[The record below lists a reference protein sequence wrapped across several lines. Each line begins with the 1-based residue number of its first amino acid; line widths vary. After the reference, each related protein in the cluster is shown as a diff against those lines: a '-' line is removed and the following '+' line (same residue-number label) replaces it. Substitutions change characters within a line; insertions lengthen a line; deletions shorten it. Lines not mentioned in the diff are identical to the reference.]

1 MVLKPIILGIDYLI
15 DIVKNILRFLGFD
28 RAVSFGI
35 LARVWSLFSGPITIM
50 IIATGFS
57 PEQQGF
63 YYTFSSLLALQIF
76 FDLGL
81 MFVISQFAS
90 HEFVHL
96 SWGPRGGIEG
106 SPLALKRFS
115 DLLCKTVLWF
125 GVASLLMIVILVP
138 AGLIFF
144 SQKGAVSFSWRL
156 PWILAVTGTA
166 MNLFVMPFFA
176 VIMGSGDVVTVNKR
190 ELAGAMLSSIL
201 CWLVIGLHG
210 GLYSIFAV
218 TFGNLAIAWGYLLY
232 KRPEFVKLAL
242 AGCFGKNHAALK
254 EPGLSWWGEIWPMQW
269 RMAVSS
275 GSAFFIFQLFNPILF
290 YYHGAV
296 VAGQMGMTI
305 SVANALLAGSMTV
318 LNARTPEFGKRI
330 AVRDWQ
336 GLDLLFKKATTQSM
350 GLVTAGSMVGVGV
363 IWVLQANFKIGQ
375 RFLPP
380 EQAALLFGAI
390 CFQTVSAAFAIYLRA
405 HKQEPLMTM
414 TVITSFLQGAITWYF
429 GKNYAS
435 YGVTSGYLAVMSCF
449 MLPYILVVWKRC
461 RNEWHKC

>member
-1 MVLKPIILGIDYLI
+1 LRE
-15 DIVKNILRFLGFD
+15 IVTNSLRFLGFD

-35 LARVWSLFSGPITIM
+35 LARVWSLFAGPITIM

-63 YYTFSSLLALQIF
+63 YYTFSSLLALQVF

-106 SPLALKRFS
+106 ESVALKRFT

-125 GVASLLMIVILVP
+125 GVASLLMMVILVP

-144 SQKGAVSFSWRL
+144 GQKGAVTFSWRL

-166 MNLFVMPFFA
+166 LNLFVMPFFA
-176 VIMGSGDVVTVNKR
+176 VILGSGDVVTVNKR
-190 ELAGAMLSSIL
+190 ELAGAVLSSIL

-210 GLYSIFAV
+210 GLYSVFAV
-218 TFGNLAIAWGYLLY
+218 SLGNLAIAWGYLLY
-232 KRPEFVKLAL
+232 KRPELVKLAWV
-242 AGCFGKNHAALK
+242 GRFGKGWAARK

-275 GSAFFIFQLFNPILF
+275 GAAYFIFQLFNPILF
-290 YYHGAV
+290 HYHGAV

-318 LNARTPEFGKRI
+318 LNAKTPEFGKRI
-330 AVRDWQ
+330 AVRDWE
-336 GLDLLFKKATTQSM
+336 GLDWLFSTTTLQSFGLAMIGAT
-350 GLVTAGSMVGVGV
+350 VGVGV
-363 IWVLQANFKIGQ
+363 IWLLQAHFAIGR
-375 RFLPP
+375 RFIPAG
-380 EQAALLFGAI
+380 QAAFLFGTI
-390 CFQTVSAAFAIYLRA
+390 CVQTVNSAFAIYLRA
-405 HKQEPLMTM
+405 HKMEPLMKM
-414 TVITSFLQGAITWYF
+414 TILASILQGGGTWYL
-429 GKNYAS
+429 GKEYAS
-435 YGVTSGYLAVMSCF
+435 LGVTAGYFAVTILF
-449 MLPYILVVWKRC
+449 ILPYVFIIWKRC
-461 RNEWHKC
+461 RREWHAC

>member
-1 MVLKPIILGIDYLI
+1 MNMLI
-15 DIVKNILRFLGFD
+15 KSILRFLGFD

-35 LARVWSLFSGPITIM
+35 LARVWSLFAGPITIM

-96 SWGPRGGIEG
+96 TWGHRGRIEG
-106 SPLALKRFS
+106 EPVALKRFS

-125 GVASLLMIVILVP
+125 GVASLLMIVVLVP
-138 AGLIFF
+138 AGLLFF
-144 SQKGAVSFSWRL
+144 GQKGAVSFSWQL

-166 MNLFVMPFFA
+166 LNLFVMPFFA

-190 ELAGAMLSSIL
+190 EMAGAMLSSIL
-201 CWLVIGLHG
+201 GWLVIGMHG
-210 GLYSIFAV
+210 GLYSVFAV
-218 TFGNLAIAWGYLLY
+218 SLGNLAIAWGYLFY
-232 KRPEFVKLAL
+232 KRPELVKLAWF
-242 AGCFGKNHAALK
+242 GRFGKDQADRN
-254 EPGLSWWGEIWPMQW
+254 EIGLSWWGEIWPMQW

-275 GSAFFIFQLFNPILF
+275 GAAYFIFQLFNPILF
-290 YYHGAV
+290 HYHGAV

-318 LNARTPEFGKRI
+318 LNAKTPEFGKRI
-330 AVRDWQ
+330 AVHDWQ
-336 GLDLLFKKATTQSM
+336 GLDRLFKKATIQSF
-350 GLVTAGSMVGVGV
+350 GLAIVGATTGVGI
-363 IWVLQANFKIGQ
+363 IWVLQAYFPVGR

-380 EQAALLFGAI
+380 GQAAFLFGTI
-390 CFQTVSAAFAIYLRA
+390 CVQTVNSAFAVYLRA

-414 TVITSFLQGAITWYF
+414 TVLASVLQGSVTWYL
-429 GKNYAS
+429 GKHYAS
-435 YGVTSGYLAVMSCF
+435 FGVTAGYFTVTACF
-449 MLPYILVVWKRC
+449 IFPYVLFVWKRC
-461 RNEWHKC
+461 RQEWHTC